1 MGELGLGGKT
11 WVNLLLLSLLGELL
25 LEVVKEVS
33 VEILSSQM
41 GAKTLSVYVRGA
53 IVEWE

>member
-11 WVNLLLLSLLGELL
+11 WVNLLLLGLLGELL

>member
-11 WVNLLLLSLLGELL
+11 WVNLLLLGLLGELL

-41 GAKTLSVYVRGA
+41 GAETLSVYVRGA